1 MFYVYTVYM
10 CAYIITVIESGWWPK
25 GSCTLARTIIMMP
38 NTLTNRCVIFIV
50 SESRTCEHISYCGNS
65 SVDVE

>member
-10 CAYIITVIESGWWPK
+10 CAYNIITVIESGWWPK
-25 GSCTLARTIIMMP
+25 GSCTLACSIMP
-38 NTLTNRCVIFIV
+38 NTFTNRCVIFIV
-50 SESRTCEHISYCGNS
+50 SESRTCEHVSYCGNS